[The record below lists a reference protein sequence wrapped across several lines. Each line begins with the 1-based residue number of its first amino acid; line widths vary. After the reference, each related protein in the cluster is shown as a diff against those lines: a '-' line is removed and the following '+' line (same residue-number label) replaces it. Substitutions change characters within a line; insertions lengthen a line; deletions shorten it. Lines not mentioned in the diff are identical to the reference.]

1 MTAWHGEINVAVERR
16 MDPFGWSET
25 GHVPAAERAGGEEQQ
40 AAADVRRQGAREVW
54 ERRRCL
60 GPAATA
66 YRSGDDAL

>member
-1 MTAWHGEINVAVERR
+1 

-25 GHVPAAERAGGEEQQ
+25 VHVPAAERAGGEEQQ